1 VVPLRSSSC
10 LSPDLVFQAFSF
22 RVHDLAFWTE
32 PPKVVWNLLLQAG
45 SEGPSLIDQTVAH
58 SNSLLAALVL
68 VAHYCRY
75 PVQVTLGTDGTTS
88 IYGFAVIRQ
97 LRNIPTSPK
106 PTSRTRQPVAQAGIA
121 PIQVPIQLGHDL
133 GMDLEVHGIEK
144 TMYLS

>member
-1 VVPLRSSSC
+1 LRGFGHRLNTFDTSSVVPLRSSSC

-68 VAHYCRY
+68 VAHYSRY
-75 PVQVTLGTDGTTS
+75 PVQVNFLPRPDAANLRFGGYTS
-88 IYGFAVIRQ
+88 I
-97 LRNIPTSPK
+97 
-106 PTSRTRQPVAQAGIA
+106 
-121 PIQVPIQLGHDL
+121 
-133 GMDLEVHGIEK
+133 
-144 TMYLS
+144 